1 MRGEEKHDVGPVL
14 GRELRE
20 RSLDVLRDR
29 LRYAGKREDMP
40 SALRAVCFTQH
51 DWDTNAPR

>member
-29 LRYAGKREDMP
+29 LRHAGKREDHAV
-40 SALRAVCFTQH
+40 SAARRMFYA
-51 DWDTNAPR
+51 A